1 MFFHKEK
8 VTVREKEDV
17 YQVYLTKE
25 RFALLRIY
33 DVKDDVIYLKDKKQA
48 VCLRL
53 SFLEE
58 NGVNEDTTEENER
71 KLIEALDQIGGV
83 MKIYFLKEAKNTLQQ
98 NIEYWRQLAKA
109 AKDPNYKEAIYERL
123 YYLDYYCRG
132 GRLAVITFHSLE
144 DRIVKETFKR
154 YGAADKVDKRIP
166 LLPAQIEAKP
176 YRLVTRKP
184 IIPDLQEQEANNR
197 AHSAKLRVIERIK

>member
-1 MFFHKEK
+1 MFFHNEK

-123 YYLDYYCRG
+123 YYLDYYCRLRQISTFVFVEA
-132 GRLAVITFHSLE
+132 GRLEEVMKYLSMVFSCEILKG
-144 DRIVKETFKR
+144 KE
-154 YGAADKVDKRIP
+154 
-166 LLPAQIEAKP
+166 LLSVLSMI
-176 YRLVTRKP
+176 
-184 IIPDLQEQEANNR
+184 AN
-197 AHSAKLRVIERIK
+197 EME